1 MNQWYI
7 VAAAGT
13 LLICGWV
20 YAALLFYKFRKAM
33 RSWKIDWK
41 SAQRSL
47 EICIEAGDRLAD
59 TLAETSTALVMFGN
73 AAVEIMDK
81 LDLSEVPYD
90 SQVMLDTSWEKVPG
104 FIKAQMQRVNKFFR
118 DRNPPFKSPPP
129 EDKKPPKRD
138 GEYYD

>member
-20 YAALLFYKFRKAM
+20 YAALLFYKLRKA
-33 RSWKIDWK
+33 
-41 SAQRSL
+41 
-47 EICIEAGDRLAD
+47 DRALNTMYETASKALTD
-59 TLAETSTALVMFGN
+59 CEGETDRMAETLSTTASALVMFGN
-73 AAVEIMDK
+73 AAVEIMEK
-81 LDLSEVPYD
+81 LDWNEVPYD
-90 SQVMLDTSWEKVPG
+90 SQVIFNTSWEKVPA

-138 GEYYD
+138 GEYYG